1 MDIQLIQRG
10 IILKLRS
17 DLKVFSETDFLHN
30 AYKWLGISTNRSSRE
45 VNSYQEGFVESKMYI
60 QYNWQ
65 KSKFDGQN
73 KEEKIIEKDIES

>member
-17 DLKVFSETDFLHN
+17 DLKVFSETDSLHN
-30 AYKWLGISTNRSSRE
+30 VYKGLGMSTKWSSRE
-45 VNSYQEGFVESKMYI
+45 VNSYQEGSVESKMYI

-65 KSKFDGQN
+65 RSKFDGQN
-73 KEEKIIEKDIES
+73 KEEMIIEKDIES